1 MGSREAAVPTPISA
15 PGTCRQRLSDPC
27 GRASG
32 FTLVE
37 ILIVIVILGIAAGLA
52 VALAAPDER
61 DVSAREARRF
71 AGALEYAAQR
81 AQWRNEML
89 GVSAAAH
96 VVRYWRRDAADGTW
110 RVVDDDDVLRA
121 HALPDTIDA
130 MALAYAGRT
139 LAADAIVPLRAS
151 GRNQPFAFVFA
162 TARTKTII
170 AIDPLNRASIETAI
184 DGGE

>member
-1 MGSREAAVPTPISA
+1 MPTPTSA
-15 PGTCRQRLSDPC
+15 PGICKALRDARS
-27 GRASG
+27 RASGG

-37 ILIVIVILGIAAGLA
+37 ILVVIVILGIAAGLA

-81 AQWRNEML
+81 AQWRNETL

-96 VVRYWRRDAADGTW
+96 VVRYWRRDSTDARW
-110 RVVDDDDVLRA
+110 RVVDDDDVLRV
-121 HALPDTIDA
+121 HALPDSVDA
-130 MALAYAGRT
+130 MALAYAGRA

-151 GRNQPFAFVFA
+151 GRNEPFAFEFA
-162 TARTKTII
+162 TPRTRTII
-170 AIDPLNRASIETAI
+170 AIDPLNRASIASSAE
-184 DGGE
+184 